1 MLNYIEA
8 NPTASQGKIAEAL
21 GINVNTLKSAIRK
34 YRRNGIIR
42 RVGTSGKGQWIVNL
56 SEKKAEK

>member
-8 NPTASQGKIAEAL
+8 NPTASQSKIAEVL

-42 RVGTSGKGQWIVNL
+42 RVGTSRKG
-56 SEKKAEK
+56 